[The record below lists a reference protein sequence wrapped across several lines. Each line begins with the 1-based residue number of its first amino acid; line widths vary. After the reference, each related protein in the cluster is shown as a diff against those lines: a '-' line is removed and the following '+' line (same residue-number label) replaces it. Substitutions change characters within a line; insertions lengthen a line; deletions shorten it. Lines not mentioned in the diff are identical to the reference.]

1 MSEFRLP
8 RARAAVLR
16 AAAVALALGAAGALP
31 SLAAAPAGKDHPLVG
46 RYEGAVLDGYQ
57 APAFDE
63 VGLIQGPLQNWGGA
77 RPELLKLEGKVSLYY
92 YQLPAGR
99 STLEVLRNYEA
110 SLKARGFELLFSC
123 GTANASCYRPRP
135 GSVDTTTPY
144 DFALALDDPEWPRLG
159 QRGDY
164 VRNYFGV
171 SGRYLLARRS
181 TPEGTVHASIALAE
195 HRPEVGNYAFVRVVE
210 SQAMET
216 NKIVFV
222 DAGAMQKGLAEQG
235 RINLYGLHF
244 HTDKDVLRAES
255 QPTLDEM
262 AKLLRANPQLRLQV
276 VGHTDAQGNEAHNKD
291 LSQRRSVAVIAALV
305 KAGIDPRR
313 LGTRGAGAAEPIAPN
328 DSEAGRAKNRR
339 VELVRL

>member
-1 MSEFRLP
+1 MRL
-8 RARAAVLR
+8 AVSVL
-16 AAAVALALGAAGALP
+16 
-31 SLAAAPAGKDHPLVG
+31 LAALCGSAPAAEPGRDHPLVG
-46 RYEGAVLDGYQ
+46 RYEGAVLEGYK
-57 APAFDE
+57 AAAYDE
-63 VGLIQGPLQNWGGA
+63 VGLIQGPFQNWGGGK
-77 RPELLKLEGKVSLYY
+77 PELLKLEGKVSLYY

-99 STLEVLRNYEA
+99 STLEVLRNYES
-110 SLKARGFELLFSC
+110 SLKAKGFEVLFSC
-123 GTANASCYRPRP
+123 ATANGSCYQPRP
-135 GSVDTTTPY
+135 GSGDTTTPY
-144 DFALALDDPEWPRLG
+144 DFALAFDDPEWPRLG
-159 QRGDY
+159 RRGDY

-171 SGRYLLARRS
+171 GARYLLARKTS
-181 TPEGTVHASIALAE
+181 DSGTVHASIALAE
-195 HRPEVGNYAFVRVVE
+195 HNPEVGNHAFVRVVE
-210 SQAMET
+210 SKPMDT
-216 NKIVFV
+216 GRIVFL

-235 RINLYGLHF
+235 RVNLYGLYF
-244 HTDKDVLRAES
+244 DTDKDTLRAES

-313 LGTRGAGAAEPIAPN
+313 LGTRGAGAAEPVAPN

>member
-1 MSEFRLP
+1 MSSPFHALAMRLVM
-8 RARAAVLR
+8 AALW
-16 AAAVALALGAAGALP
+16 AAAWLPIGAA
-31 SLAAAPAGKDHPLVG
+31 AAEPGKDHPLVG
-46 RYEGAVLDGYQ
+46 RYDGSVLEAVRTN
-57 APAFDE
+57 AFDE
-63 VGLIQGPLQNWGGA
+63 VGLIQKPLQNWGGGK
-77 RPELLKLEGKVSLYY
+77 PELLKLEGKVSLYY

-110 SLKARGFELLFSC
+110 SLKAKGFELLFSC
-123 GTANASCYRPRP
+123 GTANGSCYQHRPDS
-135 GSVDTTTPY
+135 GDTTTPY
-144 DFALALDDPEWPRLG
+144 DFALAFDEPEWPRLG
-159 QRGDY
+159 KRGDY
-164 VRNYFGV
+164 VRNYFGT
-171 SGRYLLARRS
+171 SARYLLARKS
-181 TPEGTVHASIALAE
+181 SDSGTVHASIALAE
-195 HRPEVGNYAFVRVVE
+195 HSPEVGNHAFVRVVE
-210 SQAMET
+210 SKPMET
-216 NKIVFV
+216 GRIVFL

-235 RINLYGLHF
+235 RVNLYGLHF
-244 HTDKDVLRAES
+244 DTDKDVLRAES

-262 AKLLRANPQLRLQV
+262 AKLLRGNPQLRLQV